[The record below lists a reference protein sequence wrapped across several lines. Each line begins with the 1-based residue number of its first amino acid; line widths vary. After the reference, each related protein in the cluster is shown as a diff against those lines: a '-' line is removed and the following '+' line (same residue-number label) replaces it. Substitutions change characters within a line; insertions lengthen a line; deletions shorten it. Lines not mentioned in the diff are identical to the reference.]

1 MDVEIWKLCKDIDYP
16 LEVSNF
22 GNVRS
27 LDRLSVVHG
36 RMKNGKIQGEFVQKR
51 PGKTLSPS
59 TTKSGYLEVALMVQ
73 GKRRK
78 FCVHRLVGMAFV
90 DGYFDGASI
99 NHLDGNKKNNR
110 ADNLEWVTL
119 SENTK
124 RQWATGLVDLR
135 GELAPGAKITNAQ
148 AHAIFVLVENGFMVS
163 QISDW
168 FGVSTSCIYKIRDG
182 KRHIKT
188 SAGQR

>member
-1 MDVEIWKLCKDIDYP
+1 MESEIWMPCAGIDYP
-16 LEVSNF
+16 IEVSNH
-22 GNVRS
+22 GRARS
-27 LDRLSVVHG
+27 LDRTATVSG
-36 RMKNGKIQGEFVQKR
+36 RSRNGKPQAAHTQRR
-51 PGKTLSPS
+51 PGKILSPC
-59 TTKSGYLEVALMVQ
+59 TTKSGYLEVALMVD

-78 FCVHRLVGMAFV
+78 YCVHRLVGMAFV
-90 DGYFDGASI
+90 DGYFEGASI
-99 NHLDGNKKNNR
+99 DHLDGNKKNNLPS
-110 ADNLEWVTL
+110 NLEWVTL

-182 KRHIKT
+182 KRHM
-188 SAGQR
+188 SA